1 MSKRD
6 AGSTT
11 LPAESTQSPSTARGL
26 ALRWVFPDYTR
37 APVTL
42 ERKAVSIG
50 RGAECD
56 VALPG
61 TEISRRH
68 AEIRKD
74 GPIHIVRDLASRNG
88 VFVRGARAM
97 ESPIEAGDV
106 LRFGEWL
113 AVVVPQGELAHQPAF
128 GRVAGRLLGGP
139 RLREALELG
148 LRAAR
153 SDLPIIIEGETGT
166 GKELTA
172 RAVHEL
178 SGRAGPFVG
187 VNCAALPETLAEAE
201 LFGYRR
207 GAFTGA
213 DRAAPGFFR
222 AAQGG
227 TLMLDELT
235 DLPLVLQAKLL
246 RVIEERQ
253 VVPLGEATPVALDVR
268 FIAATQKPLADA
280 VAEQRFRADLLA
292 RLDGVTIRL
301 PPLRERREDVGF
313 LLQEL
318 LKEHAG
324 GRPPLL
330 EARLVETLMSYDWPL
345 NVRELDLLVR
355 RLLVLFGQEPVL
367 RRSHLL
373 QSVGRQLA
381 PRSGPETATKQ
392 DEDEFSRLVE
402 ELRRQRGNVA
412 KAAAQVGISRQRA
425 YRLMENRGGFDLQ
438 SFRDGARLKEEGLD

>member
-1 MSKRD
+1 MSNQSSGK
-6 AGSTT
+6 TT
-11 LPAESTQSPSTARGL
+11 LPAESTQSPLSARGL
-26 ALRWVFPDYTR
+26 ALRWVFPDYARGPVALDRKLLTIGR
-37 APVTL
+37 AP
-42 ERKAVSIG
+42 
-50 RGAECD
+50 ECD

-61 TEISRRH
+61 TEISRQH

-74 GPIHIVRDLASRNG
+74 GPIFIVRDLGSRNG
-88 VFVRGARAM
+88 SFVRGTRAQ
-97 ESPIEAGDV
+97 ESPLEAGDV

-113 AVVVPQGELAHQPAF
+113 AVVVPQGEAALEPVF
-128 GRVAGRLLGGP
+128 SRVAGRLLGGP
-139 RLREALELG
+139 QLRAALELG
-148 LRAAR
+148 LRAAK
-153 SDLPIIIEGETGT
+153 SDLPILIEGETGT

-172 RAVHEL
+172 RALHER

-187 VNCAALPETLAEAE
+187 VNCAALPEALAEAE

-213 DRAAPGFFR
+213 DRAAAGFFR

-227 TLMLDELT
+227 TLLLDELT

-253 VVPLGEATPVALDVR
+253 VVPLGEAAPVPLDVR
-268 FIAATQKPLADA
+268 FMAATQKPLVDA
-280 VAEQRFRADLLA
+280 VAEHRFRPDLLA
-292 RLDGVTIRL
+292 RLDGVTLRL
-301 PPLRERREDVGF
+301 PPLRERREDIAF

-324 GRPPLL
+324 GRPPAL
-330 EARLVETLMSYDWPL
+330 EARVVETLMTYDWPL

-355 RLLVLFGQEPVL
+355 RLLVLFGHEPVL

-373 QSVGRQLA
+373 QSVGRALA
-381 PRSGPETATKQ
+381 SKSSPEMPADKE
-392 DEDEFSRLVE
+392 EDEFSRLVD

-438 SFRDGARLKEEGLD
+438 SFREQAPLKEEGVD